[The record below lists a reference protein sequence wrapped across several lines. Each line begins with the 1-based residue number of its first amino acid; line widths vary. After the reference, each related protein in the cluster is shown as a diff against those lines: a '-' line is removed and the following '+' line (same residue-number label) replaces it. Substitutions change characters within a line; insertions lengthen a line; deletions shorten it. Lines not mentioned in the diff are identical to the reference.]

1 MKKPKAFC
9 CYLDNN
15 DVVNMLSDEQ
25 AGRLW
30 KQLYSFANYGELP
43 DNSGDTGLAILFNL
57 MSSQMKRDFEKYSK
71 RIENASKGGAPKGN
85 KNAEKNK
92 KDD

>member
-1 MKKPKAFC
+1 
-9 CYLDNN
+9 
-15 DVVNMLSDEQ
+15 MLSDEQ

-71 RIENASKGGAPKGN
+71 RIENCSKGGSKSSKKKTQEN
-85 KNAEKNK
+85 KENEEKEDK
-92 KDD
+92 EDKL